1 MVETRYIVWDTQR
14 KEVSGKV
21 YSKAGN
27 AKGSITKDYFI
38 ACGINSLKED
48 NLRTL
53 EDFIDRLI
61 NRESYLKTLK
71 KDSKTC
77 QTFLDK
83 SKEIY
88 ETVTSGK
95 SSYANARFKIP
106 YSDQT
111 RFEIYALTINVDPV
125 TGKPKMVVSED
136 PLT

>member
-14 KEVSGKV
+14 KEVRGKV

-27 AKGSITKDYFI
+27 AKGSITKVYFI
-38 ACGINSLKED
+38 TCGIHFLKEN

-61 NRESYLKTLK
+61 NRESFFKTLK

-95 SSYANARFKIP
+95 SPYARARFKIP
-106 YSDQT
+106 YSEQT
-111 RFEIYALTINVDPV
+111 LYEVYALTINVDPV
-125 TGKPKMVVSED
+125 TGKPKMVMSED